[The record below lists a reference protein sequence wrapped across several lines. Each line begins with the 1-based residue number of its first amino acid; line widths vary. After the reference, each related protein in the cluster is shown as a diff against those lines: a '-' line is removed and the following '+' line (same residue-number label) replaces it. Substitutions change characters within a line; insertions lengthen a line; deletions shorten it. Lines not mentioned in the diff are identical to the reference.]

1 MEVAKNARLFT
12 RRTRPVH
19 TEGKAM
25 PETEERTARYLLL
38 DLRGSCN

>member
-1 MEVAKNARLFT
+1 
-12 RRTRPVH
+12 
-19 TEGKAM
+19 M